1 VPSRI
6 TKRPCVLLFSLLTVV
21 SGGLT
26 VRAAARGHDP
36 VQVLLLASLAGYAVT
51 GLLFQRVPNVER
63 LAAVP
68 LGVVGVAA
76 YAVGAPTDLPVL
88 LVLLGVGGAV
98 DLLWDPTG
106 NVSGERPE

>member
-1 VPSRI
+1 MSLQI
-6 TKRPCVLLFSLLTVV
+6 TKRPRVLLFLVLTIVL
-21 SGGLT
+21 GGLT
-26 VRAAARGHDP
+26 VRAAARGHAA
-36 VQVLLLASLAGYAVT
+36 VQVLLLASVTGYAVT

-106 NVSGERPE
+106 NVRESQSD